1 LVSFTHALSYMLM
14 LTVGTT
20 GVPTTGAGINPARA
34 FGPSVV
40 LGKFVTY
47 HWIYWVGPLLGAI
60 LAVAVHKLLKFLQY
74 QTANWGQDEDGLDV
88 YRIVSKCRGSN
99 ESTSSLAHLI

>member
-1 LVSFTHALSYMLM
+1 MK
-14 LTVGTT
+14 LTFGIA
-20 GVPTTGAGINPARA
+20 GIPTTGAGINPARA

-47 HWIYWVGPLLGAI
+47 HWIYWLGPFLGAI

-74 QTANWGQDEDGLDV
+74 QTANSRQDDDGHDV
-88 YRIVSKCRGSN
+88 YRIVSGSRRRGSN
-99 ESTSSLAHLI
+99 ESMSSLANLI